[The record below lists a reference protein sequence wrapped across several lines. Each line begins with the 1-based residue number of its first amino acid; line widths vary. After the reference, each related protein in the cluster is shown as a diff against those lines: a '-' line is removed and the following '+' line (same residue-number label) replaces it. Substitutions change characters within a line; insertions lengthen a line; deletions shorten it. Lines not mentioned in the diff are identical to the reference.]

1 MLTVTE
7 IAKQKLQEALE
18 QQTSDPELAIRITTS
33 GTDPNQL
40 DMILDKMKE
49 NDQVVKNKSGNN
61 LLLIGTDLAPVLDG
75 MVIDF
80 KETPQ
85 GQNFTISKHEPEK

>member
-7 IAKQKLQEALE
+7 SAKEKLQEALE

-49 NDQVVKNKSGNN
+49 NDQVIKNKSGNN
-61 LLLIGTDLAPVLDG
+61 LLLIGTDIAPALDG